1 MNMQVARTR
10 KMLSY
15 DDARDYVTFL
25 FIMLKKE
32 TVILFRIE
40 FLVVLVTILFFAMF
54 LMDFFRRIIHNSF
67 MRAVFSAFD
76 AASDSIVLYLLGAM
90 QSAPFKNQLFP
101 VWALV
106 LVNFRY
112 SADYVSGYGVPDRR
126 GRRFTEWRNV
136 FKLLGSAFLN
146 WSRGS
151 SFTGP
156 LWSVWCLQIVR
167 SAYRLI
173 SHNLAFRSVWHGR
186 SSQLVAEHMR
196 ATYDDDNDDDDDT
209 SSLQVG
215 SEPKSSHSQEK
226 EPNSSPMKDYN
237 YLVYGETKQ
246 GFKLKKPQYALS
258 ADTTAR
264 RRRPKR
270 GGSTSS
276 PRSEQESS
284 PLVTLDKVWEYCPI
298 DQPQNRE
305 KDLKKEG
312 HKDLPLAFALSRLL
326 RCRLEDVTLQG
337 YRSIFTINRELVK
350 SIIGGEVGA
359 SDALR
364 IMELQLAFVHDYFN
378 TRYPMVFWSGLRSL
392 YITLCLSILTIGAVC
407 WLAVD
412 IRKVYKP
419 PSGELANLVKGFN
432 IDMIITWAF
441 IVLMIAKELWEMA
454 TYLLS
459 DWTSLIMVCEYV
471 QRKCKGAKESV
482 GARVNHIYSAK
493 ITDKRWHGF
502 LDQYVFLQSYD
513 DRPRLWNFVHN
524 LTTGIIPKKDDGA
537 KLSSAIKVP
546 VVVKKAVLDKLS
558 TMVEE
563 KPGYEAYTAPP
574 MSTQTAMP
582 TSTSIVPCSHIAAA
596 TSILPTSSH
605 IILVWHIATSLC
617 EMRLAINHGV
627 NLSNPGFPCSL
638 LSWLTSCCSSKTY
651 LMDLGEKKGGI
662 LSWFTNCCS
671 SKSNEKLSDELRK
684 SYTIANS
691 LSRYCAYLLVSKPDL
706 IPDSFLVPNIVF
718 QITVE
723 NARDD
728 ILKNCD
734 SLESR
739 YLKLM
744 SEAEKPIQDSEKEDA
759 SKQGAALGKVLLDLE
774 PDKVEVHWKILAEVW
789 TELLIHIAP
798 TRNAQAHR
806 KCLSGGEF
814 ISHIWALL
822 WHYDIQKSS
831 LWPNEV
837 ELGNNAPAEPG
848 ARNENN
854 MDNTEQACA
863 LRSNI
868 IQISTNVHDD
878 SDEIKG
884 TQEHET
890 GNSRR
895 GLGRTE
901 GTESSEIEDWY
912 LQIPAMDHQTKFA
925 VQRIVI
931 SLHSDGLRFLELEAH
946 NIPDLAKEVEIRISE
961 CREKKRKERCRMES
975 MVSSLKKEN
984 QDIRSMSE
992 VAISEKDAA
1001 ENSLCVLKGDA
1012 DQRRSSILQIA
1023 EKGLQKVGFGS
1034 IMEVISGESEDDLSS
1049 SSASAASNGRESK
1062 QEVDSLASIVGK
1074 TLKNM
1079 HYEINDLRQALD
1091 ESS

>member
-15 DDARDYVTFL
+15 DDARDYVTSL

-136 FKLLGSAFLN
+136 FKLLGSVFLN

-482 GARVNHIYSAK
+482 GARVNHIYSGGESLPSGGISKERRMDRILLWFSRAK

-563 KPGYEAYTAPP
+563 KPGVIRTL
-574 MSTQTAMP
+574 SNIT
-582 TSTSIVPCSHIAAA
+582 
-596 TSILPTSSH
+596 LSSCR
-605 IILVWHIATSLC
+605 S
-617 EMRLAINHGV
+617 MRLT
-627 NLSNPGFPCSL
+627 P
-638 LSWLTSCCSSKTY
+638 
-651 LMDLGEKKGGI
+651 
-662 LSWFTNCCS
+662 
-671 SKSNEKLSDELRK
+671 
-684 SYTIANS
+684 
-691 LSRYCAYLLVSKPDL
+691 
-706 IPDSFLVPNIVF
+706 
-718 QITVE
+718 
-723 NARDD
+723 
-728 ILKNCD
+728 
-734 SLESR
+734 
-739 YLKLM
+739 
-744 SEAEKPIQDSEKEDA
+744 
-759 SKQGAALGKVLLDLE
+759 
-774 PDKVEVHWKILAEVW
+774 
-789 TELLIHIAP
+789 
-798 TRNAQAHR
+798 HR
-806 KCLSGGEF
+806 
-814 ISHIWALL
+814 
-822 WHYDIQKSS
+822 
-831 LWPNEV
+831 
-837 ELGNNAPAEPG
+837 
-848 ARNENN
+848 R
-854 MDNTEQACA
+854 
-863 LRSNI
+863 
-868 IQISTNVHDD
+868 
-878 SDEIKG
+878 
-884 TQEHET
+884 
-890 GNSRR
+890 
-895 GLGRTE
+895 
-901 GTESSEIEDWY
+901 
-912 LQIPAMDHQTKFA
+912 
-925 VQRIVI
+925 
-931 SLHSDGLRFLELEAH
+931 
-946 NIPDLAKEVEIRISE
+946 
-961 CREKKRKERCRMES
+961 
-975 MVSSLKKEN
+975 
-984 QDIRSMSE
+984 
-992 VAISEKDAA
+992 
-1001 ENSLCVLKGDA
+1001 
-1012 DQRRSSILQIA
+1012 
-1023 EKGLQKVGFGS
+1023 
-1034 IMEVISGESEDDLSS
+1034 
-1049 SSASAASNGRESK
+1049 
-1062 QEVDSLASIVGK
+1062 
-1074 TLKNM
+1074 
-1079 HYEINDLRQALD
+1079 
-1091 ESS
+1091 